1 MTQTSWPPLQATGK
15 TMDDY
20 VNSHQDK
27 SRNAMNKA
35 VEASFQAWVE
45 ELRAD
50 QAQFTSEKVTNLD
63 WPFDIFL
70 NNKKM
75 VVLIYNPN
83 FFQKGL
89 FLKISKLH
97 AAQCITW
104 GWRRRGQRRGTNW
117 FVSSRTGFEQCFVLW
132 LTFHFFWGGS
142 FFWEWLARPKDANC
156 NFDFCLLMFRTI
168 MHNWQ
173 SILWYL

>member
-83 FFQKGL
+83 FFKKDC
-89 FLKISKLH
+89 FL
-97 AAQCITW
+97 
-104 GWRRRGQRRGTNW
+104 R
-117 FVSSRTGFEQCFVLW
+117 F
-132 LTFHFFWGGS
+132 
-142 FFWEWLARPKDANC
+142 P
-156 NFDFCLLMFRTI
+156 NFMQ
-168 MHNWQ
+168 HNA
-173 SILWYL
+173 